1 MAINDNILA
10 EFIIELAKD
19 SANYDEFSKKLEE
32 NEAEF
37 T

>member
-1 MAINDNILA
+1 MAINDKVLA
-10 EFIIELAKD
+10 EFIIELAKE
-19 SANYDEFSKKLEE
+19 SSNYDQFAQKLEE

>member
-1 MAINDNILA
+1 MAINDKVLA

-19 SANYDEFSKKLEE
+19 SANYDDFAKKLEE